1 MHCHTKEL
9 ENLGR
14 LLAFIEF
21 AYNSNVHS
29 TIIFSQFEIVYDF
42 YHFVNL
48 FFFKQGQR
56 LREGRDSLPLFNP
69 LLLPAVPFLTLM
81 LF

>member
-48 FFFKQGQR
+48 FFFLNKVK
-56 LREGRDSLPLFNP
+56 D
-69 LLLPAVPFLTLM
+69 
-81 LF
+81 